1 MLVLV
6 VEKVYRVPNN
16 LLNLKGDNKVIM
28 DNKIKLTDGFID
40 LMINENLIKFRNKY
54 KNEYAL
60 IRETKNL
67 LECMQHKFI
76 DQDVPINEMYIATAL
91 VELNKLFQ
99 SAILLFERGLL
110 ESGNIIIR
118 SCLELSFKIVELI
131 KNKSFFDDMI
141 HFF

>member
-76 DQDVPINEMYIATAL
+76 DQDVPINEMYIA
-91 VELNKLFQ
+91 F
-99 SAILLFERGLL
+99 IPGIYR
-110 ESGNIIIR
+110 
-118 SCLELSFKIVELI
+118 
-131 KNKSFFDDMI
+131 FF
-141 HFF
+141 